1 MRIVNRLIIGGMAAV
16 SVAGLMAC
24 DNNRLVAPKDRGVC
38 YHVGFPKDQAP
49 KFNIVEKDLE
59 SIEYCAAHLDK
70 LRIDFLRMG
79 SPRTSLV
86 GTYQGTFLFVDSRGV
101 RTGQTYEG
109 PRFVLLVKAPDG
121 RLVMPGTIV
130 QEKPDFSDVTTVPDN
145 LPAQKR

>member
-1 MRIVNRLIIGGMAAV
+1 MRIMNKVVIGGVLIAA
-16 SVAGLMAC
+16 ATGLSAC
-24 DNNRLVAPKDRGVC
+24 DTNRLVAPKDRSVC

-49 KFNIVEKDLE
+49 KFNVVEKDVP
-59 SIEYCAAHLDK
+59 SIEYCAAYLDK

-79 SPRTSLV
+79 SPRTNLV

-130 QEKPDFSDVTTVPDN
+130 QEKPDFSDVTEVPSN
-145 LPAQKR
+145 LPSQKR